1 MATTKDAL
9 TGDPLVGA
17 HFKVDVSGKATGFFT
32 EVSGIG
38 SETQVI
44 EHKITLEQQGTGLI
58 RKIPGLLKWNDI
70 TLKRGI
76 TANMDFYDWRK
87 LVEQGKVD
95 QARVS
100 VTITMMAQD
109 YTPIAEW
116 TLENAWPSKITGPS
130 IKADA
135 NEIGIE
141 ELTIVH
147 EGITR
152 TM

>member
-17 HFKVDVSGKATGFFT
+17 HFRIDASGMATGFFT
-32 EVSGIG
+32 EVSGLG

-44 EHKITLEQQGTGLI
+44 EHKIMAKEPTGVV
-58 RKIPGLLKWNDI
+58 RKVPGLLKWNDI

-76 TANMDFYDWRK
+76 TANMDFYEWRK
-87 LVEQGKVD
+87 LVEQGKVAD
-95 QARVS
+95 ARVA
-100 VTITMMAQD
+100 VTITMLDQSGN
-109 YTPIAEW
+109 PIAEW
-116 TLENAWPSKITGPS
+116 NLESAWPSKISGPS

>member
-9 TGDPLVGA
+9 TGDPLVSA
-17 HFKVDVSGKATGFFT
+17 HFMVEVSGKLSGYFT

-44 EHKITLEQQGTGLI
+44 EHKIMGPDNNGII
-58 RKIPGLLKWNDI
+58 RKVPGLLKWNDV

-76 TANMDFYDWRK
+76 TANMDMYEWRK
-87 LVEQGKVD
+87 LVETGRID
-95 QARVS
+95 EARCS
-100 VTITMMAQD
+100 VTITMVDQSFN
-109 YTPIAEW
+109 PVAEW
-116 TLENAWPSKITGPS
+116 TLEKAWPSKISGPS

-135 NEIGIE
+135 NEIGVE
-141 ELTIVH
+141 ELVIVH